1 VNQPVLRRADGVVE
15 ITSHNH
21 GFAVQATSLG
31 EQVEDHAFRTADH
44 GVVEVSHVNLND
56 DVCEGLTARDIRAF
70 SVQYHPEAAPG
81 PTTPAT
87 SSSASLAPSKEA
99 RVPRRD
105 DLTSILVLGS
115 GPIVIGQAAEFDY
128 SGTQACKVL
137 REEGLRVILVNSNPA
152 TIMTDPAI
160 ADATYVEPLTVD
172 AVRAVIEKE
181 RPDALLPT
189 LGGQTALNLAVEL
202 YESGVLEEL
211 GVEVLGADLE
221 AIQTAEDRQRF
232 KEAMAEI
239 GLDTPRST
247 YARTEEDA
255 FQAAAEYGYPVV
267 LRPSFTLG
275 GKGGG
280 IAYDADQ
287 LKDMIRQGLYDS
299 PVHEVLV
306 EESVLGWKEYELE
319 VMRDRHDNCVIVCS
333 IENLDA
339 MGVHTG
345 DSITVAPAMTLS
357 DPEYQRMRDAAFA
370 VLRRIGVETG
380 GSNVQFA
387 VDPATG
393 RMIVIEMNPRVSRSS
408 ALASKATGFP
418 IAKIAAKLAL
428 GYTLDEIANDITRET
443 KAAFEPTIDYVV
455 TKIPRFAFEKFRGTD
470 DTLTTKMKSVGEV
483 MAMGR
488 TFKESLNKALR
499 SLEDGTIGFG
509 AAASID
515 VDEAE
520 LEGLLSRPTADRLH
534 AVDEA
539 LTRGW
544 SVERVSEL
552 TGLRPVVRRP
562 AAAAGGAP
570 PRAARP
576 RAPRRRP
583 RRAAARRQARRVLR
597 RAPRPAARHH
607 RGPRPRPPARV
618 GIRPVFKTVDTC
630 AAEFE
635 AFTPYH
641 YSTYEDEDEVRDS
654 GRDKVIVLGS
664 GPNRIGQGVEFDYC
678 CVHAVFALRDA
689 GYETIMVNCNPETVS
704 TDYDTA
710 DRLYF
715 EPLTFEDV
723 LEVCHR
729 EQPVG
734 VLVQMG
740 GQTPLKLAQQ
750 LEAAGVP
757 IWGTAPDAIDAAEDR
772 GRFGALMRELDVA
785 MPPGGIARSFDEA
798 REIAL
803 QIGYPVLVRP
813 SYVLGGRAMQIVYDE
828 AGLKRYLTEAVA
840 AAPDQP
846 ILVDRFLEG
855 AIEIDVDAV
864 FDGEE
869 TFVGGVLEHIEE
881 AGVHSGDSAC
891 TLPPITLGR
900 GQLAEIRRVTDG
912 IARGLGVRGLLN
924 VQFALKDD
932 VLSCIEANPRASRTV
947 PFVSKATG
955 VPLAKVAARVMAGAT
970 LAELRARGSSRKHD
984 AVEGPRPGHVAVK
997 EAVLPFDRFPG
1008 VDALLGPEMRSTGE
1022 VMGIDAD
1029 FGAAFAKSQAGTGS
1043 MVLPG
1048 AAPADG
1054 RGAGGGVRL
1063 GRQPRQARDRVPGQ
1077 AAARPRLRDRRHRGD
1092 RRRARPGRR
1101 PGHRRRQGVHRRPQH
1116 PRPAR
1121 VGADQAGAQHP
1132 VRAGHPRRR
1141 LRHPAGGDHQ
1151 RGALHHH
1158 PVRHPRRHPGRRG
1171 AAAGRRAGALAAG
1184 VPGRAPPPRR
1194 RGRRRRERSDAR
1206 SRARPR
1212 RERRPRP
1219 GHLRG
1224 AGPPPRGRV
1233 LAAVV
1238 LLARDRRAGPARP
1251 VRQRRG
1257 RRAGGAAAPA
1267 VLDRA
1272 GLAAGG
1278 LRRHRRRRLRRA
1290 RAGHRVADH
1299 RRRARPHRRGRPA
1312 RHAVPA
1318 AAAQGR
1324 LPAGRRRVRRRA
1336 AVLPRRGADPAG
1348 AARRHDRRRGDQE
1361 RILNAIEAKR
1371 LTASVTFTTE
1381 DGSYGERARHRR
1393 ARGGRASCRSGVVY
1407 ACGPNPML
1415 RAVSERCQELE
1426 LPVQVAVE
1434 ERMACGI
1441 GVCFTCVLPVRT
1453 KDGSVR

>member
-1 VNQPVLRRADGVVE
+1 
-15 ITSHNH
+15 
-21 GFAVQATSLG
+21 
-31 EQVEDHAFRTADH
+31 
-44 GVVEVSHVNLND
+44 
-56 DVCEGLTARDIRAF
+56 
-70 SVQYHPEAAPG
+70 
-81 PTTPAT
+81 
-87 SSSASLAPSKEA
+87 
-99 RVPRRD
+99 VPRRE

-137 REEGLRVILVNSNPA
+137 REEGLRVVLVNSNPA
-152 TIMTDPAI
+152 TIMTDPAT
-160 ADATYVEPLTVD
+160 ADATYVEPLTVE
-172 AVRAVIEKE
+172 AVRDIIAKE

-189 LGGQTALNLAVEL
+189 LGGQTALNLAVDL
-202 YESGVLEEL
+202 AAAGVLDEYD
-211 GVEVLGADLE
+211 VEVLGADLD

-232 KEAMAEI
+232 KEAMTEI

-247 YARTEEDA
+247 YARSEEDA
-255 FQAAAEYGYPVV
+255 AAAADEYGYPLV

-280 IAYDADQ
+280 IAYDAAQ
-287 LKDMIRQGLYDS
+287 LKDMIRQGLADS

-306 EESVLGWKEYELE
+306 EESVIGWKEYELE
-319 VMRDRHDNCVIVCS
+319 VMRDRNDNCVIVCS

-357 DPEYQRMRDAAFA
+357 DPEYQQMRDAAFA

-387 VDPATG
+387 VEPSTG
-393 RMIVIEMNPRVSRSS
+393 RQIVIEMNPRVSRSS

-455 TKIPRFAFEKFRGTD
+455 TKVPRFAFEKFRGTD

-499 SLEDGTIGFG
+499 SLEDDTIGFG
-509 AAASID
+509 AAPSID
-515 VDEAE
+515 VDDAE
-520 LEGLLSRPTADRLH
+520 LEALLQRPTAQRLR

-544 SVERVSEL
+544 TADRISEL
-552 TGLRPVVRRP
+552 TGIDPWFVDQLLQLVERRRELRAHEHL
-562 AAAAGGAP
+562 AAVPDALL
-570 PRAARP
+570 RAAKRDGFSDAHLAKLLDTTEAHV
-576 RAPRRRP
+576 RDRRH
-583 RRAAARRQARRVLR
+583 A
-597 RAPRPAARHH
+597 
-607 RGPRPRPPARV
+607 V
-618 GIRPVFKTVDTC
+618 GIRPVYKTVDTC

-635 AFTPYH
+635 ASTPYH
-641 YSTYEDEDEVRDS
+641 YSTYEDEDEVRPS
-654 GRDKVIVLGS
+654 TRDKVVVLGS

-723 LEVCHR
+723 LEICHR

-734 VLVQMG
+734 VLVQLG

-798 REIAL
+798 REIAIA
-803 QIGYPVLVRP
+803 IGYPVLVRP

-828 AGLKRYLTEAVA
+828 VGLQRYLTEAVT

-855 AIEIDVDAV
+855 AIEVDVDAV
-864 FDGEE
+864 FDGHE

-900 GQLAEIRRVTDG
+900 AQVEEIRRVTDG

-955 VPLAKVAARVMAGAT
+955 VPLAKVAARVMAGDR
-970 LAELRARGSSRKHD
+970 LADLRREGLVPPAD
-984 AVEGPRPGHVAVK
+984 AVDGPRPAHVAVK

-1029 FGAAFAKSQAGTGS
+1029 FGAAFAKAQAGTGS

-1048 AAPADG
+1048 AHLDGEDPGAVFVSVANRDKRSIVFPVKRLLDLGFEIVATEGTAD
-1054 RGAGGGVRL
+1054 
-1063 GRQPRQARDRVPGQ
+1063 
-1077 AAARPRLRDRRHRGD
+1077 
-1092 RRRARPGRR
+1092 
-1101 PGHRRRQGVHRRPQH
+1101 
-1116 PRPAR
+1116 
-1121 VGADQAGAQHP
+1121 
-1132 VRAGHPRRR
+1132 
-1141 LRHPAGGDHQ
+1141 
-1151 RGALHHH
+1151 
-1158 PVRHPRRHPGRRG
+1158 
-1171 AAAGRRAGALAAG
+1171 
-1184 VPGRAPPPRR
+1184 
-1194 RGRRRRERSDAR
+1194 
-1206 SRARPR
+1206 
-1212 RERRPRP
+1212 
-1219 GHLRG
+1219 
-1224 AGPPPRGRV
+1224 
-1233 LAAVV
+1233 
-1238 LLARDRRAGPARP
+1238 
-1251 VRQRRG
+1251 
-1257 RRAGGAAAPA
+1257 

-1272 GLAAGG
+1272 GVPVTVVGKVSAGDRTILDLLESGRVRLVLNTPFGQGTRGDGYDIRQAAVTNGVPCITTLAGILAAIQGVEA
-1278 LRRHRRRRLRRA
+1278 LRRGEVQVHSLQEYQATLRPSA
-1290 RAGHRVADH
+1290 TDSE
-1299 RRRARPHRRGRPA
+1299 
-1312 RHAVPA
+1312 
-1318 AAAQGR
+1318 
-1324 LPAGRRRVRRRA
+1324 
-1336 AVLPRRGADPAG
+1336 G
-1348 AARRHDRRRGDQE
+1348 AA
-1361 RILNAIEAKR
+1361 
-1371 LTASVTFTTE
+1371 
-1381 DGSYGERARHRR
+1381 
-1393 ARGGRASCRSGVVY
+1393 
-1407 ACGPNPML
+1407 
-1415 RAVSERCQELE
+1415 
-1426 LPVQVAVE
+1426 
-1434 ERMACGI
+1434 
-1441 GVCFTCVLPVRT
+1441 
-1453 KDGSVR
+1453 